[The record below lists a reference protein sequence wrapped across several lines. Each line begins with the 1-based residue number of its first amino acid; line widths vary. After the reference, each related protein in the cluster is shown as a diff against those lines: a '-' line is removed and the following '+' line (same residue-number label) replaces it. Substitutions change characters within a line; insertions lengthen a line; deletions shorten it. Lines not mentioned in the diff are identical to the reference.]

1 MKKAYVKPVFLAE
14 EFEGTAS
21 VAACDRGSSK
31 TFEVWDGVKVCNSN
45 GHEIGQGS
53 GKSSFEQSYISYAT
67 DNHYRNGKDAF
78 QPINGTT
85 GSYSLTNMDENIGS
99 YVFTSWNFD
108 CDFAWDSKG
117 GNVGVWVNTKDN
129 NSLITNNVNR
139 KTLYNNDSAGILWL
153 AQSFMNFF
161 RKNES
166 GCEPVLDGGSPFSG

>member
-21 VAACDRGSSK
+21 VAACGYGSSK

-53 GKSSFEQSYISYAT
+53 GKSSFEQRYISYAT
-67 DNHYRNGKDAF
+67 DNHYGNGKDAF

-85 GSYSLTNMDENIGS
+85 GSYSLTNMDPNIGS
-99 YVFTSWNFD
+99 YVFTSGNFD

-117 GNVGVWVNTKDN
+117 GYIGVWEDN
-129 NSLITNNVNR
+129 NKDLMTNN
-139 KTLYNNDSAGILWL
+139 KTREDLYKDGLAGIRWL
-153 AQSFMNFF
+153 TESFMSFF
-161 RKNES
+161 RKNEPS
-166 GCEPVLDGGSPFSG
+166 CEPVLDTKLPFSG